1 MSGIKKKKVNP
12 NVIMNEG
19 PTVIGMMS
27 AVIESGGSLD
37 TAIRD
42 VAKNGPKC
50 SSEMFREVVTDAD
63 TRTTSDIK
71 SGLFNELSKLP
82 PSLTPLR
89 RSVHMTAAAS
99 ESADPPEKK
108 RMLKDASEISLNG
121 LKETGETYSSSL
133 NGPCMMIFGLGIMV
147 PMVLMSILPLLNMGG
162 MFGSSS
168 IGSEPIA
175 FFTIVLI
182 PCVIAGLILSVKE
195 KNPFMRYN
203 EDDQKYVYLAPLLS
217 AAPIAMIIWMMT
229 KDVTLAIMISSVAG
243 GLFTFAVLFPHV
255 NKEKTREKQEQFLK
269 DAVFELGNRL
279 LSGENFE
286 VALVNSIGM
295 RKECKD
301 LSDAVQRELGMC
313 RGDVCSA
320 IRESVGKVSMRIA
333 EIFCDIYRC
342 SKKDTRDAGRLGISI
357 GRQLQDQDTVRKSIQ
372 NKLKSMT
379 DMMTGTAAVFA
390 PLVLGMSIAMLGPVS
405 KVMEG
410 VDTGSTPMILSVYLV
425 ELCILMAV
433 LTAYLS
439 GRTGLREIA
448 YRIGMTLP
456 ISMTVFYLCSNLGL

>member
-1 MSGIKKKKVNP
+1 MVDTKKKKINP

-42 VAKNGPKC
+42 VAKNGPVC
-50 SSEMFREVVTDAD
+50 SSEMFRGVVIDAD
-63 TRTTSDIK
+63 TRTISDIK
-71 SGLFNELSKLP
+71 SGLFDELSKLP
-82 PSLTPLR
+82 PPLTPLR

-99 ESADPPEKK
+99 ESADSSEKK

-162 MFGSSS
+162 MFGSSP
-168 IGSEPIA
+168 IGSGPIA

-203 EDDQKYVYLAPLLS
+203 KDDRKFVYLVPLLS
-217 AAPIAMIIWMMT
+217 AGPMAILIWSMT
-229 KDVTLAIMISSVAG
+229 KDVTMAIMISSVLG
-243 GLFTFAVLFPHV
+243 GLFTFIVLFPHV
-255 NKEKTREKQEQFLK
+255 NREKTRERQEQFLK

-286 VALVNSIGM
+286 TALVNSIGI
-295 RKECKD
+295 RKECAHT
-301 LSDAVQRELGMC
+301 SEAVQRELEMC

-320 IRESVGKVSMRIA
+320 IRESVGTVSVHMA

-342 SKKDTRDAGRLGISI
+342 SKRDTHDAGRLGISI

-410 VDTGSTPMILSVYLV
+410 VDTSSTPMILSVYLV

-439 GRTGLREIA
+439 GRTGLREISC
-448 YRIGMTLP
+448 RIGMTLP
-456 ISMTVFYLCSNLGL
+456 ISMVVFYLCSNLGL